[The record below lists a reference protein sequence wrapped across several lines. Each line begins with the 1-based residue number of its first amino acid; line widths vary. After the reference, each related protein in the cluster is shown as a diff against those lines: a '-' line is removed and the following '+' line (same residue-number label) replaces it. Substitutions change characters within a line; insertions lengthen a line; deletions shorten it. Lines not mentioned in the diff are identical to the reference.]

1 MEVITFSQDQYFC
14 LNFQT
19 FTGENALNHIL
30 SSNSAGKILKMAIK
44 SEPLELCTWNF
55 WNFLSQ
61 GDYKL
66 VNISRILKFL
76 TLHGFNQFGWNDP
89 FLNPLWMKIAVTPE
103 PVMILILNLDQKL
116 NLTRETRQRQKKLD
130 NDITAA
136 NCDVI
141 VIFLI
146 YGQFGAIRKPDS
158 GRMVYKIYIFTN
170 SNLMCVYLRTKF

>member
-1 MEVITFSQDQYFC
+1 M
-14 LNFQT
+14 
-19 FTGENALNHIL
+19 H
-30 SSNSAGKILKMAIK
+30 LKF
-44 SEPLELCTWNF
+44 LD
-55 WNFLSQ
+55 FLSQ
-61 GDYKL
+61 GDYQL

-146 YGQFGAIRKPDS
+146 YGQFGAIRKQIPDAWS
-158 GRMVYKIYIFTN
+158 VTLTFSLISSLLPCKNRKEN
-170 SNLMCVYLRTKF
+170 SKF

>member
-1 MEVITFSQDQYFC
+1 
-14 LNFQT
+14 
-19 FTGENALNHIL
+19 
-30 SSNSAGKILKMAIK
+30 
-44 SEPLELCTWNF
+44 
-55 WNFLSQ
+55 
-61 GDYKL
+61 
-66 VNISRILKFL
+66 
-76 TLHGFNQFGWNDP
+76 
-89 FLNPLWMKIAVTPE
+89 MKIAVTPE

-136 NCDVI
+136 NCDVT